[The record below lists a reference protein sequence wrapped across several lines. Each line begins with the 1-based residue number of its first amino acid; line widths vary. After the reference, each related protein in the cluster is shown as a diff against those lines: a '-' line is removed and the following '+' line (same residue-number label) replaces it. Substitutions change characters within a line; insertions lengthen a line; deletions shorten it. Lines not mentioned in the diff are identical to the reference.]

1 VIANQAGNSNYAAA
15 MQSSTPVA
23 ATYSVATLGPN
34 LNFQTVSPGKSST
47 LNVTLSNTGTT
58 PLIISGIAITG
69 STSYYSETNNCP
81 ASTSSLAAT
90 KTCTISVTF
99 KPTSTTTE
107 NATLTVTD
115 NTSAGTQSVTL
126 TGN

>member
-1 VIANQAGNSNYAAA
+1 
-15 MQSSTPVA
+15 
-23 ATYSVATLGPN
+23 
-34 LNFQTVSPGKSST
+34 
-47 LNVTLSNTGTT
+47 VTLSNTGTT